1 MIKILN
7 QAAIVSNFSRASKS
21 TVQSTRDAL
30 NVIGNKGTTIVKDNS
45 PIISGRLRDSFGYT
59 IDGKVSG
66 NQNNETIKP
75 SSEKN
80 TVVIGTSVVYAA
92 SVEYLA
98 KPPSFGFMERSFNQL
113 KQIVKKTMSESIK
126 KGLG

>member
-7 QAAIVSNFSRASKS
+7 KAAIVSNFSRASKS

-80 TVVIGTSVVYAA
+80 TVIIGTNVTYAP
-92 SVEYLA
+92 SVEFLS
-98 KPPSFGFMERSFNQL
+98 KGESFGFMERSFNQL

-126 KGLG
+126 KGIG